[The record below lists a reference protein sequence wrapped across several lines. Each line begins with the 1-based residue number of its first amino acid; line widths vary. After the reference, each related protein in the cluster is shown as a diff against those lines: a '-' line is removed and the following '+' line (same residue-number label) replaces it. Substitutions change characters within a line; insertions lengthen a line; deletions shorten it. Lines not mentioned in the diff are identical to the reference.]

1 MDTTQKK
8 APSQA
13 RRSCLLALGALAAA
27 SALPAR
33 AQDYPTRPIRWIVP
47 YAPGATTD
55 NIARIIAEYLSE
67 ALGQPIIV
75 DNRPGGASTIGIR
88 GLLNAPSDGYTLALA
103 DDATLYNNWHL
114 FPDLPYSPDNFA
126 YVAMLGRS
134 PLVLFVDPSNG
145 LKTFDEFIQWAK
157 ANTGKVN
164 YATPGIATPHHL
176 GMAALDEHFQLG
188 MQPIHYKGSAAAI
201 TDTIAG
207 RVQVLLA
214 GSSGFAMQ
222 HANEGRIAPLAVSSP
237 ERLAWMP
244 TVPSLKEV
252 GFDSFD
258 MTADLGVIM
267 HKDTPAEIT
276 QRLGREI
283 NAILERPEVRERLQN
298 IGVLST
304 PLSQADFK
312 AHVRARSAAAGDLI
326 RRAKIQLGNS

>member
-114 FPDLPYSPDNFA
+114 FPDLPYSRTTSRTWRCSAD
-126 YVAMLGRS
+126 RRWCCS
-134 PLVLFVDPSNG
+134 S
-145 LKTFDEFIQWAK
+145 IRQ
-157 ANTGKVN
+157 TG
-164 YATPGIATPHHL
+164 
-176 GMAALDEHFQLG
+176 
-188 MQPIHYKGSAAAI
+188 
-201 TDTIAG
+201 
-207 RVQVLLA
+207 
-214 GSSGFAMQ
+214 
-222 HANEGRIAPLAVSSP
+222 
-237 ERLAWMP
+237 
-244 TVPSLKEV
+244 
-252 GFDSFD
+252 
-258 MTADLGVIM
+258 
-267 HKDTPAEIT
+267 
-276 QRLGREI
+276 
-283 NAILERPEVRERLQN
+283 
-298 IGVLST
+298 
-304 PLSQADFK
+304 
-312 AHVRARSAAAGDLI
+312 
-326 RRAKIQLGNS
+326 